1 MAAVRAVF
9 LEAAAGR
16 HVVSMLLHQLDS
28 KAKLRQS
35 LVLLLRQVS
44 HVDLFYPKG
53 KSMTLP
59 LTSSKVIEDT
69 IQMKMY

>member
-16 HVVSMLLHQLDS
+16 HVVSMLFHQLHS
-28 KAKLRQS
+28 GAKLRQS
-35 LVLLLRQVS
+35 LVLLLRQIS

-59 LTSSKVIEDT
+59 LTSSKVMDDT